1 MEQTF
6 SLLVQPTKDSND
18 LGKVQELFC
27 ICGVWLTKMETK
39 RVNHV
44 KLFRR
49 EVFMVQINQRGNGV
63 KIDSNFTTT
72 LSWKKNLI

>member
-1 MEQTF
+1 
-6 SLLVQPTKDSND
+6 
-18 LGKVQELFC
+18 
-27 ICGVWLTKMETK
+27 METK

-72 LSWKKNLI
+72 LS